1 MVQSCLNMDGKLK
14 SFMRDI
20 LQRKGVGKSRCV
32 SKTQNNLKGD
42 VLKLH

>member
-1 MVQSCLNMDGKLK
+1 MQSCLNIEGKLK
-14 SFMRDI
+14 SFNGDI